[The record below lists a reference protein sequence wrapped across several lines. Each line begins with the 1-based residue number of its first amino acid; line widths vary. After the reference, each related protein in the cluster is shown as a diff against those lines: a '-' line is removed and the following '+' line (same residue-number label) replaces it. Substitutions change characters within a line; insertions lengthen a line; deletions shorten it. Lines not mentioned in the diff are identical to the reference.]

1 MSVPNSTSWT
11 YSDNICGNLDLLF
24 ALILKSPTI
33 ISTYLDNHRMSS
45 MVDCL
50 ICIIPS
56 FSGEHLQI
64 AILKLRIDT
73 QAKSSYV
80 IEVMSF

>member
-1 MSVPNSTSWT
+1 
-11 YSDNICGNLDLLF
+11 
-24 ALILKSPTI
+24 
-33 ISTYLDNHRMSS
+33 MSS

-64 AILKLRIDT
+64 AILKLLIDT
-73 QAKSSYV
+73 ITKEPIV
-80 IEVMSF
+80 IIVKENTKIFKILLSTI